1 MVGDHY
7 QPSAGAQHLEALFQ
21 RHFER
26 FHFSVYF
33 DAQGLEQLGQEFRF
47 VLFRGTGRYGRN
59 QVCGGQDRLRGPCAD
74 DAGGDFP
81 GGVDFAPI
89 AQDAGQGIGVER
101 VHQVGRRASSALV
114 HPHVERCRTPERES
128 PFDGIEMVGRHAQVG
143 QDTIDPGYSAQPQGA
158 PHEAEVAFDVME
170 AAVFRAV
177 VPGIPILIEG
187 VKTSPVAQCRQDAA
201 RMSATAE
208 GEIDIGSCRIDVE
221 QSDGLFEQDGRMI
234 DGGHL
239 VSIYI

>member
-1 MVGDHY
+1 M
-7 QPSAGAQHLEALFQ
+7 
-21 RHFER
+21 
-26 FHFSVYF
+26 
-33 DAQGLEQLGQEFRF
+33 
-47 VLFRGTGRYGRN
+47 
-59 QVCGGQDRLRGPCAD
+59 
-74 DAGGDFP
+74 
-81 GGVDFAPI
+81 
-89 AQDAGQGIGVER
+89 
-101 VHQVGRRASSALV
+101 
-114 HPHVERCRTPERES
+114 
-128 PFDGIEMVGRHAQVG
+128 
-143 QDTIDPGYSAQPQGA
+143 QPQGA

-239 VSIYI
+239 ASIYI